1 MTEGRPGRAAL
12 ALGSAALVLSLCV
25 LAWVGQGDQTGNVAG
40 FLLIYGL
47 GFAASLVAAQ
57 AGPGLSAGWLRGALG
72 LALAWRVV
80 LAFAPPLLSNDVNRH
95 VWEGRIQLHG
105 GNPYA
110 WDDRPNAP
118 RWAPLRD
125 EVYAGLNHEG
135 YTAVYP
141 PLWQLAAAAVV
152 WVRDSVTAMKLF
164 LVACEAA
171 ALWAMARLLHLRGQP
186 PARLLLWAWSPLALV
201 EIAGGGHNE
210 ALGLLFVAL
219 ALLALQS
226 GRPLLAAL
234 ASALGFQA
242 KFLPGLLAVAW
253 LRRFRPWHIGL
264 AALAAGALVWP
275 YWEARKTL
283 LLSLRKYAEF
293 WQFNETL
300 FAPLEVLFGH
310 SGAVRAGAGL
320 AFLLACGLAWRNV
333 EPVRAALLVT
343 AAALLLGPN
352 LLPWYALWLLP
363 FVVLLE
369 APAALLF
376 TGTVA
381 LSYLVYPG
389 WQSGERWYLPWSV
402 RALEYG
408 PPALILVLGRV
419 GAQKTVDL
427 RARPA
432 VRSV

>member
-1 MTEGRPGRAAL
+1 MSAGRPGRAAL
-12 ALGSAALVLSLCV
+12 ALGAAALVLSLCV
-25 LAWVGQGDQTGNVAG
+25 LAWARQGDQTRDVAG
-40 FLLIYGL
+40 FLLTYGL
-47 GFAASLVAAQ
+47 AFAASLVAAH
-57 AGPGLSAGWLRGALG
+57 ASRGLPAGWLRLALG
-72 LALAWRVV
+72 LALGWRVV
-80 LAFAPPLLSNDVNRH
+80 LAFAPPLLSSDVNRH

-118 RWAPLRD
+118 KWAPLRD

-141 PLWQLAAAAVV
+141 PLWQMAAAAVV
-152 WVRDSVTAMKLF
+152 RVHDSVSAMKLF

-171 ALWAMARLLHLRGQP
+171 ALLALARLLRLRGQTP
-186 PARLLLWAWSPLALV
+186 ERVLLWAWSPLALV
-201 EIAGGGHNE
+201 EIAGSGHNE
-210 ALGLLFVAL
+210 ALGLLCVVL

-242 KFLPGLLAVAW
+242 KFLPGLLGVSW
-253 LRRFRPWHIGL
+253 LRRFRPWHLGL
-264 AALAAGALVWP
+264 SALLAGALVWP
-275 YWEARKTL
+275 YRDAQKTL
-283 LLSLRKYAEF
+283 LLSLRKYAEL

-300 FAPLEVLFGH
+300 FAPLEGLLGH
-310 SGAVRAGAGL
+310 AGAVRVGAGSAL
-320 AFLLACGLAWRNV
+320 LLACGLAWRDV
-333 EPVRAALLVT
+333 EPAKAAFLVT

-369 APAALLF
+369 APGALLF

-381 LSYLVYPG
+381 LAYLVYPA

-408 PPALILVLGRV
+408 PPALVLALAG
-419 GAQKTVDL
+419 L
-427 RARPA
+427 RAR
-432 VRSV
+432 RGG